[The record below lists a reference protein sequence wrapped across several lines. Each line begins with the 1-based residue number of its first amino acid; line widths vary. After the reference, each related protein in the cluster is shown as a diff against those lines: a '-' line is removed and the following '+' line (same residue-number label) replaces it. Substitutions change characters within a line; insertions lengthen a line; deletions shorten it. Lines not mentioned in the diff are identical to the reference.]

1 MNEQHLIQLLQ
12 KAKNAPEFGGGF
24 DESQSQKVWLRICDD
39 LGFADQAPKKSYSF
53 FDYLE
58 YWRSNIPHVVLRP
71 VALAASICA
80 LIVSGWVTT
89 VNASFDSVPGDV
101 LYPVKLAT
109 ERLQLSLT
117 ATSNRRAKLHTEFA
131 GRRLQEINQVRDS
144 SHTDKEER
152 VKVAV
157 ESFKKELASANDDLN
172 AAKDNS
178 EDATG
183 LAIEIDQ
190 RTDEYKTLLA
200 RTQEVSSQDEKAV
213 IESAQQA
220 VEEAG
225 VKVIDTLVESN
236 ESGENEVS
244 GDALKQNFRED
255 YNSLKKRISLTLGR
269 LVVIDTALKSRSDL
283 VRVDWQETVIDTRQL
298 VLLQEEPLNAAMN
311 IMGAGGYRG
320 AFDLL
325 ETIKTQ
331 VKKAEEAIT
340 QIEVEIST
348 LN

>member
-1 MNEQHLIQLLQ
+1 MNDQELINLLQ
-12 KAKNAPEFGGGF
+12 SVKDAPELGGDVDDARADANWLQISQELGF
-24 DESQSQKVWLRICDD
+24 DTQVQ
-39 LGFADQAPKKSYSF
+39 KKSYSF
-53 FDYLE
+53 ADYLG
-58 YWRSNIPHVVLRP
+58 YWKSNIPHVVLRP
-71 VALAASICA
+71 VAMAASICA

-144 SHTDKEER
+144 SHPDKEDR

-157 ESFKKELASANDDLN
+157 ESFKKELAFANDDLN
-172 AAKDNS
+172 AVKDNS

-200 RTQEVSSQDEKAV
+200 RTQEVSSQEEKPV

-225 VKVIDTLVESN
+225 VKVIDTLVQSN

-320 AFDLL
+320 AHWALRSV
-325 ETIKTQ
+325 ETGGATFQGKLS
-331 VKKAEEAIT
+331 VP
-340 QIEVEIST
+340 
-348 LN
+348 